1 MSKLSVLLKIC
12 LIVIRF
18 KSGVVYESVAFIK
31 IKIMYT
37 SIYLLE
43 DMDHGKQK
51 QKSELKTKKLQSDT
65 AQKLKFFVR
74 ENLIFCA
81 V

>member
-1 MSKLSVLLKIC
+1 
-12 LIVIRF
+12 
-18 KSGVVYESVAFIK
+18 
-31 IKIMYT
+31 MYT

-51 QKSELKTKKLQSDT
+51 QKSKLKTKKLQSDT

-74 ENLIFCA
+74 ENLSFCA